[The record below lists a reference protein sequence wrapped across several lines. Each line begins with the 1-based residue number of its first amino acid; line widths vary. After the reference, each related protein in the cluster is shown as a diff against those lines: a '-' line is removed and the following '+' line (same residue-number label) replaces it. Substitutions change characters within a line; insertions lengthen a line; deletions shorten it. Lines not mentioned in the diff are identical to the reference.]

1 MAKKTKAEEEYA
13 DLVIQSL
20 VQEDY
25 SVSKPVESAA
35 TSNESQDMEDKGDAQ
50 EADGAKVD
58 KKSTSTEKNVAIAT
72 PQVPQNRKN
81 KTKDIAVN
89 KECIV
94 KRDYEESF
102 MRESGMTARKGKQ
115 VCIRSNFHDRI
126 MKLIQVIGK
135 NEVTIASYIDMCW
148 HLISRT
154 IKRILPSLSASI
166 SRHSLTYKNKRHE
179 TDKEELW

>member
-89 KECIV
+89 KECIE

-135 NEVTIASYIDMCW
+135 NEVTIASYIDNVLAS
-148 HLISRT
+148 HFEDYQEDIAESFGLSLIH
-154 IKRILPSLSASI
+154 I
-166 SRHSLTYKNKRHE
+166 
-179 TDKEELW
+179 

>member
-1 MAKKTKAEEEYA
+1 MPTLSYSPWFKKTTAF
-13 DLVIQSL
+13 QSL
-20 VQEDY
+20 LKVLLHPMSRKTWKTTVMHKKQ
-25 SVSKPVESAA
+25 
-35 TSNESQDMEDKGDAQ
+35 MAQ
-50 EADGAKVD
+50 KWI

-89 KECIV
+89 KKCIV

-135 NEVTIASYIDMCW
+135 NEVTIASYIDNVLAS
-148 HLISRT
+148 HFEDYQEDIAESFGKH
-154 IKRILPSLSASI
+154 IKTFTNI
-166 SRHSLTYKNKRHE
+166 
-179 TDKEELW
+179 

>member
-126 MKLIQVIGK
+126 MKLIQVIG
-135 NEVTIASYIDMCW
+135 
-148 HLISRT
+148 LILQQEPAVLT
-154 IKRILPSLSASI
+154 LPCQRKS
-166 SRHSLTYKNKRHE
+166 TV
-179 TDKEELW
+179 W

>member
-25 SVSKPVESAA
+25 SVSKPAENAVA
-35 TSNESQDMEDKGDAQ
+35 SNDSQDMKDNGDALKQ
-50 EADGAKVD
+50 
-58 KKSTSTEKNVAIAT
+58 S
-72 PQVPQNRKN
+72 N
-81 KTKDIAVN
+81 KTKAKAVAAN
-89 KECIV
+89 KEYIV

-102 MRESGMTARKGKQ
+102 VRESGMTARKGKQ

-135 NEVTIASYIDMCW
+135 NEVTIASYIDNVLAS
-148 HLISRT
+148 HFEDYQEDIAESFGKH
-154 IKRILPSLSASI
+154 IKTFTNI
-166 SRHSLTYKNKRHE
+166 
-179 TDKEELW
+179 

>member
-58 KKSTSTEKNVAIAT
+58 KKSTFTEKNVAIAT

-126 MKLIQVIGK
+126 MKLTSPCTCKHGADHVLPTRAPSCLAPWPLLTSHGK
-135 NEVTIASYIDMCW
+135 LYSIALLGRC
-148 HLISRT
+148 
-154 IKRILPSLSASI
+154 P
-166 SRHSLTYKNKRHE
+166 
-179 TDKEELW
+179 